1 MRKAILISLII
12 VCALVLGIP
21 LWVFKGYSP
30 DPSRELAVGPE
41 VKLLNV
47 ETGQVSTL
55 PLEEYIVGVV
65 AAEMPAEFEEEALK
79 AQAIAARTY
88 TVKRLLAYGAKPAD
102 VHPEAEL
109 CNDPTHDQAWID
121 DQEMKQRWG
130 SLKYI
135 LYLNKIMRA
144 VKATQGLVIT
154 FNNVPIDPVYHGSCG
169 GRGTENSE
177 DVWAAAVPYLR
188 GVDCRLEYKADDQVF
203 TVKTDWSELA
213 AKLEAAGIQASTG
226 AELTG
231 KPILEALK
239 TSARGRIMEAS
250 ILGQVVTGRRLR
262 EVLGLTSTL
271 IEWQQSGTE
280 LTIKSTGKGHAVG
293 LCQYGANG
301 MAMAGSDYKAIISH
315 YYTGVQIQKMK

>member
-1 MRKAILISLII
+1 MRKTIFISVMIMC
-12 VCALVLGIP
+12 VVVLGIP

-30 DPSRELAVGPE
+30 DPSRDLAVGPM
-41 VKLLNV
+41 VKFLNV
-47 ETGQVSTL
+47 ETGRVSTL

-65 AAEMPAEFEEEALK
+65 AAEMPAEFAEEALK
-79 AQAIAARTY
+79 AQAVAARTY
-88 TVKRLLAYGAKPAD
+88 TVKRLFAYGAKPSD
-102 VHPEAEL
+102 VHPEAEI
-109 CNDPTHDQAWID
+109 CNDPTHCQAWID
-121 DQEMKQRWG
+121 EHEMKSRWG
-130 SLKYI
+130 TLKNL
-135 LYLNKIMRA
+135 LYLNKIMRV
-144 VKATQGLVIT
+144 VKATAGLIIT
-154 FNNVPIDPVYHGSCG
+154 FENGAIEPVYHGSCG
-169 GRGTENSE
+169 GKGTENSE

-188 GVDCRLEYKADDQVF
+188 GVDCRQEYKVDDLVY

-213 AKLEAAGIQASTG
+213 LKLEAAGIQASTG

-231 KPILEALK
+231 KPILEVMK
-239 TSARGRIMEAS
+239 KSARGRIMEAS

-271 IEWQQSGTE
+271 IEWHQSGTE

-301 MAMAGSDYKAIISH
+301 MAKAGSDYKAIISH

>member
-1 MRKAILISLII
+1 MRKAIFISVMIMC
-12 VCALVLGIP
+12 VVVLGIP

-30 DPSRELAVGPE
+30 DPSRDLAVGPM
-41 VKLLNV
+41 VKFLNI

-65 AAEMPAEFEEEALK
+65 AAEMPAEFAEEALK

-88 TVKRLLAYGAKPAD
+88 TLKRLFAYGAKPAD
-102 VHPEAEL
+102 THPDAEI
-109 CNDPTHDQAWID
+109 CNDPAHDQAWID
-121 DQEMKQRWG
+121 DQEMRKRWG

-135 LYLNKIMRA
+135 LYLNKIIRA

-154 FNNVPIDPVYHGSCG
+154 FNSAAIDPVYHSSCG
-169 GRGTENSE
+169 GTGTENSE
-177 DVWAAAVPYLR
+177 DVWSSAVPYLR
-188 GVDCRLEYKADDQVF
+188 GVDCRQEYKVDDLVY
-203 TVKTDWSELA
+203 TVKTEWSELA
-213 AKLEAAGIQASTG
+213 LKLEAAGIQASTG

-231 KPILEALK
+231 KPILEAMK
-239 TSARGRIMEAS
+239 KSARGRIMEAS